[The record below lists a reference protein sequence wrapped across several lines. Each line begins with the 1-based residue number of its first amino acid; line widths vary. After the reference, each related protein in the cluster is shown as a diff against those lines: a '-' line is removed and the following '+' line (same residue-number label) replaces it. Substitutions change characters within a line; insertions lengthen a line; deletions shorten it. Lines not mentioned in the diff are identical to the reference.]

1 MRLFVA
7 ALALLATFAA
17 STAHAIEPAAD
28 TGTLV
33 EQWDAGT
40 RNANLALNIGLRFAH
55 ADELGPATL
64 WLERAHHLA
73 PRDREIEDAV
83 GAVRSEIRRRRAE
96 ASTEETF
103 TDGEPAA
110 LSWWRTFGTFPTS
123 VYAYALLVAIW
134 IGFGALLARRR
145 APAGTARDA
154 LLAVSATALAIAAT
168 SAIWWAGSV
177 STAVQL
183 KPVVVVDSAA
193 RGREAPDQLSPAT
206 HHPDLFSGAVGL
218 IRDERDHWVLLE
230 LVDGHRLW
238 VDATSVAAIVD

>member
-1 MRLFVA
+1 MR
-7 ALALLATFAA
+7 TIIAA
-17 STAHAIEPAAD
+17 SLLTAMLFATDASAVAPDAD
-28 TGTLV
+28 TGSLV

-40 RNANLALNIGLRFAH
+40 RNANLALNIGLRFAR

-73 PRDREIEDAV
+73 PRDRAIEDAV

-96 ASTEETF
+96 SSTEDTF

-110 LSWWRTFGTFPTS
+110 LSWWRTFGTFPAA
-123 VYAYALLVAIW
+123 VYAWALLICVW
-134 IGFGALLARRR
+134 IGFGALLVRRR
-145 APAGTARDA
+145 AAPGTARDA
-154 LLAVSATALAIAAT
+154 LLAVAATALVIGATAAV
-168 SAIWWAGSV
+168 WWSGSV
-177 STAVQL
+177 TTAERL
-183 KPVVVVDSAA
+183 RPVVVVDAAA

-218 IRDERDHWVLLE
+218 IRDERDQWALLE

-238 VDATSVAAIVD
+238 VESSSVAPIVD